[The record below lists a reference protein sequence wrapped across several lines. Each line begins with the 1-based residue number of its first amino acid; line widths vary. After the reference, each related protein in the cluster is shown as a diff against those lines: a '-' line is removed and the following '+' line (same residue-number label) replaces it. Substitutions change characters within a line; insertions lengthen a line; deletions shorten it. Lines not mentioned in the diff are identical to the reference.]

1 MPWSNIL
8 SDINIQNNITDLFL
22 VDMKPAR
29 TRSISQA
36 AKFLITV
43 DNEEKRWLNL
53 KKKCVYQAILKR
65 LQLLY

>member
-53 KKKCVYQAILKR
+53 KKKCVYRAILKR